1 MAEQGSIRGTEE
13 EKRDI
18 KKEGGQGEVKKG
30 EGRKKRV
37 LGEDSFFLWMKN
49 GWLGEKECELG
60 CGWREKEERRRG
72 MAENGGKG
80 EGK

>member
-18 KKEGGQGEVKKG
+18 KKEEGRGEVEKG

-37 LGEDSFFLWMKN
+37 LGEDSFF
-49 GWLGEKECELG
+49 
-60 CGWREKEERRRG
+60 CG
-72 MAENGGKG
+72 
-80 EGK
+80 

>member
-18 KKEGGQGEVKKG
+18 KKEGGRGEVKKG

-37 LGEDSFFLWMKN
+37 LGEDSFFFVD
-49 GWLGEKECELG
+49 EKWVVG
-60 CGWREKEERRRG
+60 RKRV
-72 MAENGGKG
+72 
-80 EGK
+80 